1 MVASTLALQQAVYL
15 TLTGTPALVAALGGT
30 HIHDD
35 VPQPPTFPYVSFGPS
50 SVTDADT
57 ATERA
62 DLHTL
67 TLHIWSRARGRK
79 ELHILIDLVRLALH
93 DKPLALTGH
102 RLINIRHTQTDTRR
116 LSDGETLHST
126 LRFRALTEPV

>member
-1 MVASTLALQQAVYL
+1 MVASTLALQQAVYT
-15 TLTGTPALVAALGGT
+15 TLMGTPALITSLGGAR
-30 HIHDD
+30 IYDD
-35 VPQPPTFPYVSFGPS
+35 VPQPAAFPYVSFGPS
-50 SVTDADT
+50 TITDADT

-79 ELHILIDLVRLALH
+79 ETHILIEHVRAALH
-93 DKPLALTGH
+93 DQSLTLTGH
-102 RLINIRHTQTDTRR
+102 RLINFRHTQTDTRR
-116 LSDGETLHST
+116 LSDGETLQST